1 MRDEIRCRLTPTILF
16 YAGSASKARSA
27 DYNIMPRAALR
38 LKPSPVT
45 RYLLSSHL
53 SHRPKKSGGHTN
65 SAAFLGLIT
74 HHSSLITIFSHIT
87 PSRPF
92 PIPHSP
98 FPISH
103 SPHLERD
110 PGSESG
116 MTMKSHFPAH
126 KKARLITNRAFC
138 ILFQCFNLSTSL
150 SKKEEPFPL

>member
-16 YAGSASKARSA
+16 YAGSAGEARSA

-74 HHSSLITIFSHIT
+74 HHSSLITIFSHIAT
-87 PSRPF
+87 SRPR
-92 PIPHSP
+92 P

-103 SPHLERD
+103 
-110 PGSESG
+110 
-116 MTMKSHFPAH
+116 F
-126 KKARLITNRAFC
+126 
-138 ILFQCFNLSTSL
+138 
-150 SKKEEPFPL
+150 PFPIPRTSREIPDRSPE